1 VTVSPFQISPS
12 GVCIGGF
19 GIRESGIKASRHPLE
34 IDCDFEQASQ
44 PAESD
49 QLMGA
54 PLLIT
59 PERLPSEVKPQI
71 PAGQL
76 ALHRLLR
83 AERRQ
88 RGQVILRFVRRGRTA
103 IGPGQGGFPESHPA
117 AAFLALSAFA
127 LDDDGIEEAGRQPGE
142 AALGVEGAAVGREGR
157 AQVVRGAPAHAESG
171 AGRATDG

>member
-1 VTVSPFQISPS
+1 ML
-12 GVCIGGF
+12 
-19 GIRESGIKASRHPLE
+19 KA
-34 IDCDFEQASQ
+34 
-44 PAESD
+44 
-49 QLMGA
+49 
-54 PLLIT
+54 

-127 LDDDGIEEAGRQPGE
+127 LDDDGIEEARCQPGE
-142 AALGVEGAAVGREGR
+142 PALGAEGAAESSEGG
-157 AQVVRGAPAHAESG
+157 AQVVRGTPADAESG
-171 AGRATDG
+171 AGCAMDG